1 MLCSLSLSLS
11 QEIYGIPPLLSR
23 TLIEA
28 SEDSEETNDRRAKAI
43 RRLEAVRGH
52 LMGRIGDRKEMLGE
66 AEKFLKDGG
75 GGGW

>member
-1 MLCSLSLSLS
+1 
-11 QEIYGIPPLLSR
+11 
-23 TLIEA
+23 LIEA

-43 RRLEAVRGH
+43 RRLESVRGH